1 MHEIDR
7 RSLLKILT
15 VLPFVP
21 IGRSQTKNL

>member
-15 VLPFVP
+15 VLPFVAHRA
-21 IGRSQTKNL
+21 IADENL